1 MIFTSSGSVYSKV
14 QFKTEEEVEKVV
26 IDNFKLLFGDYAI
39 LLPKFLIRTSGGKGT
54 IPDGIIIDFKGNR
67 WFIMEVERGV
77 HDTWE
82 HITKQIGKQ
91 FVAVMNREMK
101 NKITELCIAEIGKQK
116 EFSKLLESDLK
127 IQLIHIHGY
136 VQKILENDP
145 IISLPIDYS
154 LSDLEVWAKKFN
166 VQIQHIEK
174 YMNSNGEVLYDFPDL
189 ELTQEKES
197 LKTMNKSNALYEIVK
212 AGLLN
217 VGDIVHFDYGPKG
230 KPKTHFEGKIC
241 SDGIDVDGVV
251 SSASVS
257 ALRCIQQISAS
268 RTTTNGWV
276 TWKTADGK
284 FLEEKWNAFLKAG
297 DEQEQSSNHKKGKNK
312 KSRVS
317 SAKIDNDD
325 NLLYHF
331 AKGGEIIATVK
342 RVGSRFVLLADSK
355 LSLKYDF
362 RGSGWLNVRKNASVS
377 ANGTLREDIEC
388 DSPSMAAALV
398 AGGARNG
405 LTFWKN
411 KDRKMLKSL
420 K

>member
-189 ELTQEKES
+189 ELMQEKES
-197 LKTMNKSNALYEIVK
+197 LKTMNKSNALYDIVK
-212 AGLLN
+212 AGLLK
-217 VGDIVHFDYGPKG
+217 VGDKVYLDYGPKG
-230 KPKTHFEGKIC
+230 KAKTHFEGKIC
-241 SDGIDVDGVV
+241 SDGIEVGGVV
-251 SSASVS
+251 SSASIS
-257 ALRCIQQISAS
+257 ALRCIQKITPS
-268 RTTTNGWV
+268 RNSENGWKV
-276 TWKTADGK
+276 WKTADGML
-284 FLEEKWNAFLKAG
+284 LEEKWNALLKMKG
-297 DEQEQSSNHKKGKNK
+297 EEIKQTKKKGKK
-312 KSRVS
+312 KHSG
-317 SAKIDNDD
+317 AKSIKKKDD
-325 NLLYHF
+325 NLFYHY
-331 AKGGEIIATVK
+331 AKGGSLTATMKKDGETFVILA
-342 RVGSRFVLLADSK
+342 GSK
-355 LSLKYDF
+355 MSLDYQF
-362 RGSGWLNVRKNASVS
+362 RGSGWMEVRKNANISS
-377 ANGTLREDIEC
+377 SGELLSDIEC
-388 DSPSMAAALV
+388 SSASMAAALV
-398 AGGARNG
+398 AGGPRDGLLFWRN
-405 LTFWKN
+405 KN
-411 KDRKMLKSL
+411 GKKLKEL
-420 K
+420 E

>member
-26 IDNFKLLFGDYAI
+26 IDNFKLLFGDYSI

-136 VQKILENDP
+136 VQKILEKDP
-145 IISLPIDYS
+145 VISLPIDYT

-166 VQIQHIEK
+166 VQIQHVEK
-174 YMNSNGEVLYDFPDL
+174 YMNSKGEVLYDFPDL

-197 LKTMNKSNALYEIVK
+197 LKTTDKSNALYEIVK

-241 SDGIDVDGVV
+241 SDGIEVDGIV

-257 ALRCIQQISAS
+257 ALRCIQQISPS

-284 FLEEKWNAFLKAG
+284 FLEEKWNALLKVG
-297 DEQEQSSNHKKGKNK
+297 DEQEKSSNHKKGKNK
-312 KSRVS
+312 KSRVP

-331 AKGGEIIATVK
+331 AKGGEIIAMVK
-342 RVGSRFVLLADSK
+342 RVGSRFVLLAESK

-362 RGSGWLNVRKNASVS
+362 RGSGWLNVRKNASIS
-377 ANGTLREDIEC
+377 ADGTLRKDIEC

-411 KDRKMLKSL
+411 KDRKMLKNL